1 MPTSLQPAF
10 VRPLLPLAVFAGL
23 HLNQGADGA
32 RALGH
37 VDQIDVIVSAH

>member
-10 VRPLLPLAVFAGL
+10 VRPLLLLAVFAGL
-23 HLNQGADGA
+23 HLNQGVGGA
-32 RALGH
+32 RVPSH